1 MTDSFD
7 STKLIGMKLGD
18 AQAYA
23 KSSNPRRIIRPV
35 RINGEPQ
42 FVFHT
47 YNSYRTNVAIS
58 RTEAGDIIT
67 AYVDDG

>member
-1 MTDSFD
+1 MSDFD
-7 STKLIGMKLGD
+7 PAKLVGMKLSD
-18 AQAYA
+18 AEAYA
-23 KSSNPRRIIRPV
+23 KSFDRRRLIRPV
-35 RINGEPQ
+35 RVNGDPQ

-58 RTEAGDIIT
+58 RTEAGDVIT